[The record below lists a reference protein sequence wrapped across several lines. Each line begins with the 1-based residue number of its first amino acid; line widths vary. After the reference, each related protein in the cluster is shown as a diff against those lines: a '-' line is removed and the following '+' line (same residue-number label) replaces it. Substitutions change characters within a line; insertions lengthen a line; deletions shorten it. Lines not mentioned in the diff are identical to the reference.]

1 MDAVFLVQHKAM
13 QQSLITPMFWAPSEE
28 YINWYMKPYVSDSE
42 DETDEVEYRDWHY
55 ILAAMTAELRAE
67 EETLHP
73 ALACRMPAPC

>member
-1 MDAVFLVQHKAM
+1 MRRIDYAQNKMLEAM

-55 ILAAMTAELRAE
+55 ILAA
-67 EETLHP
+67 P
-73 ALACRMPAPC
+73 